1 MSLLTRILNA
11 VFLTTARMFLVA
23 WIGGAALFVVITIAE
38 QRMPEL
44 DSIAKDRLAT
54 IRFPLYYLYGAIC
67 LSTAITATG
76 LAIKATPRGNRKTL
90 TAGFAL
96 CVLSAAITG
105 YDYVAVYLPLQRTI
119 SPPGQ
124 VRGPDFLKL
133 HKQSEL
139 INKVHLSC
147 SLLAAILICLP
158 ARPAAAQRAKNSA

>member
-1 MSLLTRILNA
+1 M
-11 VFLTTARMFLVA
+11 
-23 WIGGAALFVVITIAE
+23 
-38 QRMPEL
+38 
-44 DSIAKDRLAT
+44 
-54 IRFPLYYLYGAIC
+54 
-67 LSTAITATG
+67 
-76 LAIKATPRGNRKTL
+76 
-90 TAGFAL
+90 
-96 CVLSAAITG
+96 LSAAIVG
-105 YDYVAVYLPLQRTI
+105 YDYVAVYLPLQHTI